1 MSISCGAYKHI
12 LLDIYSFSLYIYII
26 DIDIYFKFNNVLLY
40 NYAGVIEFNIN
51 QLTGSYRSIFT

>member
-1 MSISCGAYKHI
+1 MWRLQTHSTRY
-12 LLDIYSFSLYIYII
+12 LLFFSLYIYNRYRY
-26 DIDIYFKFNNVLLY
+26 IYFKFNNVLLY